1 MTSANSLIDL
11 DFFVKL
17 SKQGLVMPFYHTV
30 SDEDLIH
37 IKHLYPIISTKKFNE
52 DIDFFQKKYRVIT
65 ANYLIEN
72 KGSATLRQQ
81 KNYFLSFDDGLRQ
94 FNDVIAPILI
104 EKGIPATFFVNSSF
118 IDNKDMFYRLKISIL
133 IERILKS
140 VLTKGQKSEIE
151 IQLKNIGIQYNYPKD
166 LLQITD
172 KNKSYADLLAQ
183 VLDVDFNEY
192 LKKNRPYLTSKEI
205 EKLIQQGFNL
215 GAHSVS
221 HPYFPALT
229 EEQQIEE
236 CINSLN
242 YVKEKFGIKASLFSF
257 PYTDFNVSLSFFE
270 KTKDDIDISF
280 GTANLKLD
288 SVNSNFQRIPM
299 EIANNPK
306 AESIL
311 KNEYLY
317 FILKLLINKHVITRK

>member
-1 MTSANSLIDL
+1 MIRLKNFIKEKLTSANSLIDL

-52 DIDFFQKKYRVIT
+52 DLDFFQKNYRVIT

-172 KNKSYADLLAQ
+172 KNK
-183 VLDVDFNEY
+183 
-192 LKKNRPYLTSKEI
+192 
-205 EKLIQQGFNL
+205 
-215 GAHSVS
+215 
-221 HPYFPALT
+221 
-229 EEQQIEE
+229 
-236 CINSLN
+236 
-242 YVKEKFGIKASLFSF
+242 
-257 PYTDFNVSLSFFE
+257 
-270 KTKDDIDISF
+270 
-280 GTANLKLD
+280 
-288 SVNSNFQRIPM
+288 
-299 EIANNPK
+299 
-306 AESIL
+306 
-311 KNEYLY
+311 
-317 FILKLLINKHVITRK
+317 